1 MAKIKIIRHSLAHIL
16 AAAIQKL
23 YPNTKFGMGPDIENG
38 FYYDFEL
45 QESISPED
53 FKKIEK
59 KMRELIKNNI
69 EFKKEVIS
77 KEKAKK
83 IFKNQPYKLE
93 LLKDM
98 EGEISIYK
106 SGDFIDLC
114 KGPHVKNSKELPEK
128 GFKIERVA
136 GAYWKGDEKNKMLT
150 RVYALAFNDKKTLN
164 NFLEKKEKAKKR
176 DHRKL
181 GQELGLF
188 MNDEEV
194 GAGLPLWKPKGALL
208 RKNIENY

>member
-69 EFKKEVIS
+69 EFKKE
-77 KEKAKK
+77 
-83 IFKNQPYKLE
+83 
-93 LLKDM
+93 
-98 EGEISIYK
+98 
-106 SGDFIDLC
+106 
-114 KGPHVKNSKELPEK
+114 
-128 GFKIERVA
+128 
-136 GAYWKGDEKNKMLT
+136 
-150 RVYALAFNDKKTLN
+150 
-164 NFLEKKEKAKKR
+164 
-176 DHRKL
+176 
-181 GQELGLF
+181 
-188 MNDEEV
+188 
-194 GAGLPLWKPKGALL
+194 
-208 RKNIENY
+208 